1 MIKQKV
7 EKALNQQLNQ
17 ELYASYIYL
26 AMSAHFEQRNLSG
39 FAAWFRAQSQEENEH
54 AMKIF
59 DYLHQRGGKVKLDNI
74 ESPKTG
80 WKTDLAV
87 FKDMYEE
94 EKKVSKSIDDIVE
107 LTLTEKDHATH
118 NFLQWFV
125 SEQVE
130 EEATAEELRDK
141 MEMIGDNKS
150 ALFLFDNELASRGA
164 AEKA

>member
-17 ELYASYIYL
+17 ELFSSYTYL
-26 AMSAHFEQRNLSG
+26 AMSAYFEQRNLSG
-39 FAAWFRAQSQEENEH
+39 FAAWFRMQSQEENEH

-59 DYLHQRGGKVKLDNI
+59 DYLHQRGGKVKLDAI
-74 ESPKTG
+74 DSAKSG
-80 WKTDLAV
+80 WKSDLAV
-87 FKDMYEE
+87 FKDMYEA
-94 EKKVSKSIDDIVE
+94 EKKVSKSIDDLVE

-130 EEATAEELRDK
+130 EEAMAEELRDK

-150 ALFLFDNELASRGA
+150 ALFLFDRELGARGA
-164 AEKA
+164 GK